1 MFIQGPTFIFLANFP
16 GPTFIPCHT
25 SIPESRVCY
34 LESYV
39 IFLIDVETKIE
50 GTPTTATA
58 R

>member
-1 MFIQGPTFIFLANFP
+1 MYISVSGSKKITLTIAARHKNPQYVGIYY
-16 GPTFIPCHT
+16 I
-25 SIPESRVCY
+25 CY